1 MTIEPVLR
9 VLDGLGAPYAL
20 IGGFAVAARGFA
32 RATVDLDLLTTDSR
46 VLDPATWSGLAAVGA
61 HVDCRRGDSDDP
73 LAGVTRVEL
82 SHSVPVDV
90 ILARWKWQE
99 AVIARAETVSIGS
112 IRLPVPLASDLILL
126 KLAAGGALDLRDA
139 AALLA
144 AGTRKALIAEVEERL
159 PDVRPD
165 VSDAWRLVLAIEP

>member
-9 VLDGLGAPYAL
+9 ILDRLGAPYAL
-20 IGGFAVAARGFA
+20 IGAYAIAARGFA
-32 RATVDLDLLTTDSR
+32 RSTIDLDLLTTDPR
-46 VLDPATWSGLAAVGA
+46 VLDSSTWSDLAAEGA
-61 HVDCRRGDSDDP
+61 LVDCRRGDADDP
-73 LAGVTRVEL
+73 LPGVTRIEL
-82 SHSVPVDV
+82 PGSRPVDV

-99 AVIARAETVSIGS
+99 AIITRAEIISLGS
-112 IRLPVPLASDLILL
+112 TRLPVPIASDLILL

-144 AGTRKALIAEVEERL
+144 AGDREALVAEVEKHL

-165 VSDAWRLVLAIEP
+165 ARDTWRQVLEMEP